1 MKKIP
6 KSLKGV
12 LWSADIS
19 KLDLERDKVYI
30 IHQVLSYGTLSDIG
44 WLLAAYGPKVVCEVF
59 LRYPQKVYTKS
70 GFAFTKNA
78 VLDLRSADIGEDR
91 YVQAFY

>member
-1 MKKIP
+1 MRKIP
-6 KSLKGV
+6 ESLKGV

-30 IHQVLSYGTLSDIG
+30 IHQVLSYGSLSEVK
-44 WLLAAYGPKVVCEVF
+44 WLLTTYGPKVVCEVF
-59 LRYPQKVYTKS
+59 LNYPQKVYTKA

-78 VLDLRSADIGEDR
+78 VLDLRSTDIAEDR
-91 YVQAFY
+91 YVQTFY